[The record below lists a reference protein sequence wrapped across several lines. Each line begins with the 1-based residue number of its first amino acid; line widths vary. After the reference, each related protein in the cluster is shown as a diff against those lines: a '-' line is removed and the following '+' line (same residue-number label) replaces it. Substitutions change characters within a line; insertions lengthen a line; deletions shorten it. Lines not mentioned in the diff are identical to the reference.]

1 MIPETIFSAS
11 VDEEKNGRSVELIWK
26 PIASESLMTVLSL
39 VRFCDHVMVHKQRK
53 LRRRMAGFFIGKNG
67 GFLIV

>member
-26 PIASESLMTVLSL
+26 PLAGESLITVLSL
-39 VRFCDHVMVHKQRK
+39 VRFCDHVMVHKRRK

-67 GFLIV
+67 GF